1 MVEATAGK
9 GASANLDAYYTKPNN
24 LVDLFEESVARY
36 ASRNLFGTKNK
47 ATNQYEWVTYSAVA
61 ERVNNLRGALN
72 KLGLS
77 KGEKVGVIVS
87 NCTEWFVC
95 ANATHG
101 LGGVFVPM
109 YEKEL
114 QKVWQYIISDAG
126 IKYLF
131 VSNQTIYDVVMGFK
145 KDMPTLKDV
154 FIIFGEGEK
163 SLAALEKTGKE
174 NPAPSYKPHWSETA
188 FIIYTSGTTGD
199 PKGVMLHHGNM
210 THNARECHET
220 FDEGD
225 PDEVGL
231 CILPWAHSFGLTAD
245 LHTYILGGWALAFA
259 ESADKLIINFSE
271 VKPTHMSAV
280 PRVFN
285 IIYDKIQQGVAADP
299 EKKKVFD
306 AAVAEAVKNRDLKE
320 KTEEF
325 KFYDAVAFSTIR
337 NIFGGRLK
345 HVVTGGAM
353 MKPEI
358 ALFFA
363 DVGVPTYDGY
373 GLSETTPV
381 ISNNSPKRG
390 NKYGTVGKPFK
401 DTHVVIDKSRVG
413 EDSPDGE
420 IVVYGAQVMQ
430 GYLNKPAVTK
440 EAMMPDTW
448 NGFPGVRTGD
458 RGWLDEDGYL
468 HITGR
473 FKDEYKLENG
483 KYVHPESIENEMKL
497 LRYISNAIVYGE
509 GRLFNVALVVP
520 DFEALKADPKTSA
533 WAQGSRE
540 ETIANKEC
548 TDFISKEITEHLRKT
563 FGGYEIPQRFLYITE
578 DFTVDNGM
586 MTQTMKLIRRNIMKK
601 YGDQLIALYSN

>member
-1 MVEATAGK
+1 MSNKETVVQST
-9 GASANLDAYYTKPNN
+9 NLDAVYTKPNN
-24 LVDLFEESVARY
+24 LVDLFENSVAKFG
-36 ASRNLFGTKNK
+36 SGNLFGTKNK
-47 ATNQYEWVTYSAVA
+47 TTDQYEWVTFSDVT

-87 NCTEWFVC
+87 NSVEWFVC
-95 ANATHG
+95 CQATHG

-114 QKVWQYIISDAG
+114 QKVWQYILQDAG
-126 IKYLF
+126 IKYVF
-131 VSNQTIYDVVMGFK
+131 VRDQKIYDVVKSFQ
-145 KDMPTLKDV
+145 KDIPTLKDI
-154 FIIFGEGEK
+154 FILFGEGEK
-163 SLAALEKTGKE
+163 SLAQLEKTGKA
-174 NPAPSYKPHWSETA
+174 NPVSSYKPHWSETA

-199 PKGVMLHHGNM
+199 PKGVLLHHGNM
-210 THNARECHET
+210 THNAKECHTT
-220 FDEGD
+220 FDAGEE
-225 PDEVGL
+225 EVGL

-245 LHTYILGGWALAFA
+245 LHTYILGGWSLGFA
-259 ESADKLIINFSE
+259 ESAEKLLANFSE

-299 EKKKVFD
+299 VKKQFFD
-306 AAVAEAVKNRDLKE
+306 AACAEAIKNRDLTE
-320 KTEEF
+320 KTKEF
-325 KFYDAVAFSTIR
+325 KDLDALVFSQIR
-337 NIFGGRLK
+337 AIFGGKLK

-358 ALFFA
+358 AMFFA

-373 GLSETTPV
+373 GLSETSPV
-381 ISNNSPKRG
+381 ITNNSPLRG

-401 DTHVVIDKSRVG
+401 DTNVVIDKSRVG

-430 GYLNKPAVTK
+430 GYHNKPAITK

-448 NGFPGVRTGD
+448 NGLPGVRTGD
-458 RGWLDEDGYL
+458 RGWIDEDGFL

-483 KYVHPESIENEMKL
+483 KYVHPESIENEIKI
-497 LRYISNAIVYGE
+497 LRYVSNVIIYGE
-509 GRLFNVALVVP
+509 GRLYNVALVVP
-520 DFEALKADPKTSA
+520 DFEALKNDPKTSA
-533 WAQGSRE
+533 WAQGTAE
-540 ETIANKEC
+540 EAIANKEC
-548 TDFISKEITEHLRKT
+548 TDFISQQITEHLRKS
-563 FGGYEIPQRFLYITE
+563 FGGYEIPQKFLYITE

-586 MTQTMKLIRRNIMKK
+586 LTQTMKLIRRNVMKK
-601 YGDQLIALYSN
+601 YGDQLKALYN